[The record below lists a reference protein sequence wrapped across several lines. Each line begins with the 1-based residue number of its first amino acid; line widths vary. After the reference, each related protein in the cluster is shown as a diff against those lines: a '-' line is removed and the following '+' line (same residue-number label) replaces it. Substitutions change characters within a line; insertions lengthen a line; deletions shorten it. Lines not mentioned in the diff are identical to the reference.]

1 MTEQDLFRLSNSNT
15 YKFILYHGEEKN
27 GILVEKFENNRKAY
41 YVIKVSDIK
50 SYNENPDLFTNISNK
65 VTIESIKTFEP
76 HNRGY
81 VGTYIQHNEKIYTSN
96 ATKLI
101 ILGAGA
107 SFDFSFDEKL
117 KAVNR
122 PPLTNNLFND
132 EYDDILKLYP
142 GANIFASEILQAGN
156 VELFFQEQWEIIRNH
171 YDPDLLNKIINTQYY
186 LQHLFNEISN
196 TCSNNKR
203 NNYTTL
209 ISLISKYHVRSGKQV
224 LITSF
229 NYDTLLE
236 QSIEAG
242 LGYSYKSINDYID
255 GTKKLLL
262 FKPHGSCNWVRNF
275 NDYMSSF
282 SDKTNKFFSENLYRQ
297 TTSYAD
303 IFKQLEEEIKIV
315 KNPSLANNDGQNP
328 RFLPQLLIPFTDK
341 DEFIMPKNHR
351 THLEKNLENIDEIL
365 IIGWKGTENVF
376 KELLNSKIGDKK
388 ITVTVANKNDK
399 SIEELFHKNK
409 SNIQWNYQDTFTELM
424 KNCITTKDNFF
435 S

>member
-1 MTEQDLFRLSNSNT
+1 MTEQDYFKLSLYET

-27 GILVEKFENNRKAY
+27 GILVDKLNNNEKEYFF
-41 YVIKVSDIK
+41 IKVSDIK
-50 SYNENPDLFTNISNK
+50 NYNKNPDLFTQLSNR
-65 VTIESIKTFEP
+65 VTLESIKTFEP
-76 HNRGY
+76 HNRSY
-81 VGTYIQHNEKIYTSN
+81 RSTYIQHTEKIHTSN

-117 KAVNR
+117 LPVDR

-156 VELFFQEQWEIIRNH
+156 VETFFQEQWEIIRNH

-186 LQHLFNEISN
+186 LQHLFNQISDK
-196 TCSNNKR
+196 CSNNKR

-209 ISLISKYHVRSGKQV
+209 ISLISKYQVRSGKQV

-236 QSIEAG
+236 QSIESV
-242 LGYSYKSINDYID
+242 LGYNYKSIDDYID
-255 GTKKLLL
+255 GKKKLLL

-275 NDYMSSF
+275 NDYKVNF
-282 SDKTNKFFSENLYRQ
+282 NDKTNKYFSENLYRQ

-303 IFKQLEEEIKIV
+303 IFKQLEADVKII
-315 KNPSLANNDGQNP
+315 KNPPLTNNDGQNP

-341 DEFIMPKNHR
+341 DEFIMPKRHC
-351 THLEKNLENIDEIL
+351 THLEHNLENIDEIL
-365 IIGWKGTENVF
+365 IIGWKGTENAF
-376 KELLNSKIGDKK
+376 KELLNSKIGEKK
-388 ITVTVANKNDK
+388 IKVTVANKNDK
-399 SIEELFHKNK
+399 SIEELFTTNK
-409 SNIQWNYQDTFTELM
+409 DNIEWNHQETFTELM
-424 KNCITTKDNFF
+424 KNCIKGKDNFL